1 MKVHGSPFR
10 TGINNLLLFNHYSTE
25 KWKKKKTLLLVLVG
39 LACWFLGVLDTISYH
54 DNKSK
59 QGCAGGHHEEG
70 VDEPCAPEH
79 TVSDAHGLQSLF
91 QPHLLLQHDALHR
104 HRDRIDPGQHHED
117 RKAAIQSEHE
127 AVAWSSMR
135 RRRQIIDMNIEKKN
149 MCINMDA
156 TIFKFCQIPI
166 WSRYIM
172 HPYL

>member
-1 MKVHGSPFR
+1 MKIHGSPFR
-10 TGINNLLLFNHYSTE
+10 TGTNNLLLFNHYSTV
-25 KWKKKKTLLLVLVG
+25 KWKKEKNTVLLVLVG

-79 TVSDAHGLQSLF
+79 TVSDTHGLQSLF
-91 QPHLLLQHDALHR
+91 QPHLLLQHDALHC

-127 AVAWSSMR
+127 AVAWVV
-135 RRRQIIDMNIEKKN
+135 NEEKKTDHWYEHWKK
-149 MCINMDA
+149 NMDA